1 MSPPRART
9 TQLACSR
16 LPEAAAVALE
26 ADHESAVN
34 SAAFSYDGTLL
45 ATAGQDHA
53 VRVTEWQSGDALAVL
68 PHDLEVDAAVFTTDP
83 DQLVTSTRREAVLWQ
98 WRTGQRRATFAPPA
112 EERAAN
118 PVTAIIGVDIS
129 RDNST
134 VVTAHYQYARTW
146 DVSTGTQLAALWHAG
161 IVYTAVFN
169 HAGDQ
174 VVTASGADGHVRV
187 WDARAGDLLRTLP
200 GPSRQLR
207 CAALSPDGRWAA
219 GADAGGTVTLWGV
232 INEQV
237 AAVFRQHAETIMSIV
252 FSPDSALLLT
262 ASDDWTAK
270 AVAIGSLNPVKV
282 LVQAQLA
289 GLAAPRPVMPGG
301 SGCRQDR
308 TIRSGRP
315 RMPPTNEHQ
324 SDTRARPARR
334 STVRARRKKP
344 SQMKG

>member
-1 MSPPRART
+1 MFQTAGG
-9 TQLACSR
+9 SR
-16 LPEAAAVALE
+16 VALV

-68 PHDLEVDAAVFTTDP
+68 PHDLEVDAAGFTTDP

-98 WRTGQRRATFAPPA
+98 WRTGQRLATFAPPA

-118 PVTAIIGVDIS
+118 PFTAIIGVDIS

-187 WDARAGDLLRTLP
+187 WDARPTP
-200 GPSRQLR
+200 G
-207 CAALSPDGRWAA
+207 
-219 GADAGGTVTLWGV
+219 
-232 INEQV
+232 
-237 AAVFRQHAETIMSIV
+237 
-252 FSPDSALLLT
+252 
-262 ASDDWTAK
+262 
-270 AVAIGSLNPVKV
+270 
-282 LVQAQLA
+282 
-289 GLAAPRPVMPGG
+289 AP
-301 SGCRQDR
+301 
-308 TIRSGRP
+308 
-315 RMPPTNEHQ
+315 
-324 SDTRARPARR
+324 
-334 STVRARRKKP
+334 
-344 SQMKG
+344 